1 MKDNFFIRLL
11 VLLFLC
17 YATIQQAVSS
27 SSVVNKLTI
36 QDTIYSVTFKTQLPP
51 SGDKHDY
58 YSLAPYWWPDST
70 KENGLP
76 YLRRDGQRNPEAKEI
91 TDKKMLEKM
100 ATEVISLA
108 KEYRITSNKKYLN
121 RANQLLRA
129 WFLDSATRM
138 NPNLNYAQA
147 VKGRDVG
154 RGFGL
159 IETRIFIPLLGAVD
173 VLRTDTLFE
182 QQTYPE
188 LKQWFTE
195 YLEWMEISENGK
207 NERAA
212 KNNHGTWY
220 TAQYAYIAVFVG
232 RKEVAVKELHTLKN
246 RIAWQI
252 TPDGKQPLELERT
265 KSLSYSIFNLEA
277 YINAFTLADSL
288 GLNLWN
294 YQTLDGR
301 SLQKAIEYVI
311 PFIKEPSKW
320 TYTQIIPMNKKDTE
334 KALTMCDYFFTKIH
348 EKNY

>member
-1 MKDNFFIRLL
+1 MKDILFRLL
-11 VLLFLC
+11 ILLFVV
-17 YATIQQAVSS
+17 YATTQQAVSS
-27 SSVVNKLTI
+27 SLVVKESTI
-36 QDTIYSVTFKTQLPP
+36 QDTVYSVTFKNQLPP

-76 YLRRDGQRNPEAKEI
+76 YLRRDGQRNPEANELS
-91 TDKKMLEKM
+91 DKKMLEKM

-108 KEYRITSNKKYLN
+108 KEYSITTDKTALN

-138 NPNLNYAQA
+138 NPNLNFAQA
-147 VKGRDVG
+147 VKGKFDG
-154 RGFGL
+154 RGYGL
-159 IETRIFIPLLGAVD
+159 IETRFFIPLLGAVD
-173 VLRTDTLFE
+173 VLRRDSLFK

-188 LKQWFTE
+188 LKQWFSQ
-195 YLEWMEISENGK
+195 YLEWMENSENGK
-207 NERAA
+207 KERAA

-220 TAQYAYIAVFVG
+220 TAQYAYIAVFAG
-232 RKEVAVKELHTLKN
+232 RKEAAIKELHTLKN

-288 GLNLWN
+288 GLFLWN
-294 YQTLDGR
+294 YQTPDGR

-311 PFIKEPSKW
+311 PFIKEPSQWPYK
-320 TYTQIIPMNKKDTE
+320 QIVPFNKKDAE
-334 KALTMCDYFFTKIH
+334 KALTMCDYFFTKTQ